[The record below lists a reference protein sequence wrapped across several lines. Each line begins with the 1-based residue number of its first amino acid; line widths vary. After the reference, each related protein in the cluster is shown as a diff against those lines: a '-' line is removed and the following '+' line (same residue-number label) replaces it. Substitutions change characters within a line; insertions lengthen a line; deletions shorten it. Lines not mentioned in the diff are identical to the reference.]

1 MKGIGVSLIGC
12 MMLFSCAGQ
21 RPENLGVYNNGLS
34 DCPNKPNCVSSQGV
48 DEDHFLAPF
57 GYEGEKEAALKR
69 LKKVI
74 SSFERMTIITERDN
88 YLHIEC
94 SSAIIGFVDDLEFYF
109 PEENLIHLRSASRLG
124 YSDLGVNQKR
134 VEQLRKLFA
143 GELINAQKHLKK

>member
-1 MKGIGVSLIGC
+1 MKSLGVSVIGF
-12 MMLFSCAGQ
+12 MILFSCAGQ
-21 RPENLGVYNNGLS
+21 RPENLGVDNNRLA
-34 DCPNKPNCVSSQGV
+34 DCPAKPNCVSSQGV

-57 GYEGEKEAALKR
+57 RYEGEKEAALKR

-74 SSFERMTIITERDN
+74 ASFERMTIITENDN

-94 SSAIIGFVDDLEFYF
+94 RSAIIGFVDDLEFYF
-109 PEENLIHLRSASRLG
+109 PEEKLIHLRSASRLG

-143 GELINAQKHLKK
+143 GELINAQ